1 MSINLNKNIYI
12 IRHCEAEGQSE
23 DAPLTVKGLEQ
34 AEKLSDFFY
43 NKKVDHII
51 SSPFLRAIQTIQP
64 LANRLN
70 LEIQIDNRLSE
81 CLLSSM
87 PMSDWLDKL
96 HATFD
101 NLDLKYSGGESSKEA
116 MDRIVNVVIDS
127 LESGHESTV
136 IVTHGNIMS
145 LLLHHFD
152 KNFGF
157 EQWKELTNPDV
168 YLLNSFDEKIN
179 YTRLWDE

>member
-1 MSINLNKNIYI
+1 EFTL
-12 IRHCEAEGQSE
+12 QS
-23 DAPLTVKGLEQ
+23 
-34 AEKLSDFFY
+34 
-43 NKKVDHII
+43 
-51 SSPFLRAIQTIQP
+51 
-64 LANRLN
+64 
-70 LEIQIDNRLSE
+70 
-81 CLLSSM
+81 C
-87 PMSDWLDKL
+87 KL

-127 LESGHESTV
+127 LESEHESTV